1 MAIRFSDSELT
12 GRSRGHIVELED
24 PHCAL
29 HHEVVAPFLAM
40 RSAAAGEGIDLVPF
54 SSFRD
59 FERQL
64 AIWNAKARGERE
76 LRGADGALLDA
87 RSLDEDA
94 CVAAILHW
102 SALPGASRHHWGTD
116 FDVLDAAALPP
127 GYRLQV
133 VPEEF
138 APGGVFAKLD
148 AWLEHNAA
156 TFGFYRPYAR
166 WRGGV
171 QPEPWHL
178 SHAAVAQAA
187 LEQFSE
193 GALRAA
199 LAAAPLAARGAV
211 DRLLP
216 QILARYVRNVEAPP
230 ARALGALAAGAA
242 LATSEAGA
250 TRPA

>member
-1 MAIRFSDSELT
+1 MAVAFSHSELT
-12 GRSRGHIVELED
+12 GRARSHIVDLED
-24 PHCAL
+24 PPCAL
-29 HHEVVAPFLAM
+29 HHEIVEPFLAM

-59 FERQL
+59 FDRQL
-64 AIWNAKARGERE
+64 AIWNGKASGERE

-87 RSLDEDA
+87 RSLDEEA

-116 FDVLDAAALPP
+116 FDVMDAAAMPP

-133 VPEEF
+133 VPEEY
-138 APGGVFAKLD
+138 AADGVFARLD
-148 AWLEHNAA
+148 AWLTAHAGD
-156 TFGFYRPYAR
+156 FGFYRPYTS

-187 LEQFSE
+187 LGQFSE
-193 GALRAA
+193 SVLREALASAA
-199 LAAAPLAARGAV
+199 LAGRAV
-211 DRLLP
+211 VERELP
-216 QILARYVRNVEAPP
+216 QILARYVRNVDAPSP
-230 ARALGALAAGAA
+230 LALGGPAGSGAMASSAAA
-242 LATSEAGA
+242 A

>member
-1 MAIRFSDSELT
+1 MASRFSDDELT
-12 GRSRGHIVELED
+12 GRTRQHIFELEE
-24 PHCAL
+24 PSCAL
-29 HHEVVAPFLAM
+29 HHDVVEPFLEL

-59 FERQL
+59 FDRQL
-64 AIWNAKARGERE
+64 AIWNAKASGERE
-76 LRGADGALLDA
+76 LRGADGHLLDV
-87 RSLDEDA
+87 RTLDEED

-116 FDVLDAAALPP
+116 FDVLDAAAMPP
-127 GYRLQV
+127 GYRVQV
-133 VPEEF
+133 VPEEY

-148 AWLEHNAA
+148 AWLAANAA
-156 TFGFYRPYAR
+156 GFGFYRPYTS

-178 SHAAVAQAA
+178 SHAAVAQSA
-187 LEQFSE
+187 LEQYSE

-199 LAAAPLAARGAV
+199 LAAAPLAARAAV
-211 DRLLP
+211 ERRLP
-216 QILARYVRNVEAPP
+216 EIVARYVRNVDPPSAAALRAEALGPSEAP
-230 ARALGALAAGAA
+230 
-242 LATSEAGA
+242 A

>member
-1 MAIRFSDSELT
+1 MAITFSNSELT
-12 GRSRGHIVELED
+12 GRARGHIVELQD
-24 PHCAL
+24 PLCAL
-29 HHEVVAPFLAM
+29 HHDVVEPFLAM
-40 RSAAAGEGIDLVPF
+40 RSAAAAAGIDLVPF

-59 FERQL
+59 FDRQL

-116 FDVLDAAALPP
+116 FDVMDAAAMPP

-133 VPEEF
+133 VPQEY
-138 APGGVFAKLD
+138 APGGVFARLA
-148 AWLEHNAA
+148 AWLERNAGA
-156 TFGFYRPYAR
+156 FGFYRPYAS

-193 GALRAA
+193 AALREA
-199 LAAAPLAARGAV
+199 LDAAPLAARAAV

-216 QILARYVRNVEAPP
+216 QILARYVRNVDPPP
-230 ARALGALAAGAA
+230 ALVLGVAAVGAA
-242 LATSEAGA
+242 APSVAGA